1 MAIFILRVQL
11 TIESN
16 ANYTLLRDRLLNI
29 GFTKRIKSKN
39 GIEYR
44 LPNGSYLVD
53 SSKDIDTIYKAV
65 EKVALSVDRTPMIL
79 LTESKE
85 NTWLGLIKC

>member
-16 ANYTLLRDRLLNI
+16 TNYTLLRDRLLNI

-44 LPNGSYLVD
+44 LPNGNYLVD

-85 NTWLGLIKC
+85 NTWSGLTKC